1 MTATCVSVSN
11 NISPVLQTPCRPERL
26 DMLTNVTT
34 GSSAPLGTT
43 PSLGGVN
50 FSVYSSHATGVELL
64 LFDHVDDASAAR
76 VIRIDPIANR
86 TYHYWHVFVPGLSP
100 GQIYGYRVDGPWDPA
115 RGMRFDP
122 TKILLDPYGRGV
134 VVPSRSRRTTAS
146 EAGGNCAAAMK
157 SVVVDINT
165 YDWEGD
171 TPLRHPSA
179 RTIIYEM
186 HARGFTR
193 HPSSGVGGLATLA
206 PQGDGIVGRIPH
218 RAAMS
223 LSLSRRLT

>member
-11 NISPVLQTPCRPERL
+11 NMSPVLQTPCRPERL

-43 PSLGGVN
+43 PSRGGVN

-100 GQIYGYRVDGPWDPA
+100 GQIYGYRVEGPWDPA
-115 RGMRFDP
+115 RGMRSIQRKSFSIPMAAELSFLVSTDAP
-122 TKILLDPYGRGV
+122 PPARRVAT
-134 VVPSRSRRTTAS
+134 VPPR
-146 EAGGNCAAAMK
+146 
-157 SVVVDINT
+157 
-165 YDWEGD
+165 
-171 TPLRHPSA
+171 
-179 RTIIYEM
+179 
-186 HARGFTR
+186 
-193 HPSSGVGGLATLA
+193 
-206 PQGDGIVGRIPH
+206 
-218 RAAMS
+218 
-223 LSLSRRLT
+223 